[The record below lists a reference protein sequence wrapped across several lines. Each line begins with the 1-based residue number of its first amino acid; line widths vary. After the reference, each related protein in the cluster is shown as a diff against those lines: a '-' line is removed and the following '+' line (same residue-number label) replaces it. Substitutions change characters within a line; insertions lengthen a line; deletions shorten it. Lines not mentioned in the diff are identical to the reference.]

1 LTAIR
6 LYNTII
12 YYYNYSGALICRCI
26 GTIGCTYI
34 QYIAARL
41 YSEHTPLVEPRPAR
55 SCKITSAPTT
65 LCIHIHVVN
74 VHIYVYIICAR
85 WASGLRSISSVT
97 PRDSSVFLAGRPTTL
112 LLADNLKI
120 HRANAITP
128 KFDYTNKI
136 TKGTSEENK
145 KTARNRRR
153 SSVGTSYWYNIS
165 TKFAAK
171 KIKAPPPSSVAQY
184 NNNIYSYYVI
194 TYMDG
199 NIAVTVIVGT
209 YIILFIM
216 VVSIVA

>member
-1 LTAIR
+1 MVYMQSSQTAINISIMFYHIAPTESIYFLVIIFVRNSFYLVPDSSRNAISRRYLYTFVPTQQYHCSIIIQGVYTVKHFLQYLYTQSLTAIR

-85 WASGLRSISSVT
+85 
-97 PRDSSVFLAGRPTTL
+97 
-112 LLADNLKI
+112 
-120 HRANAITP
+120 
-128 KFDYTNKI
+128 
-136 TKGTSEENK
+136 
-145 KTARNRRR
+145 
-153 SSVGTSYWYNIS
+153 
-165 TKFAAK
+165 
-171 KIKAPPPSSVAQY
+171 
-184 NNNIYSYYVI
+184 
-194 TYMDG
+194 
-199 NIAVTVIVGT
+199 
-209 YIILFIM
+209 
-216 VVSIVA
+216 